1 MPFVMLKSTA
11 GVSDGSV
18 SLNQLKPNTA
28 QRNAIYDGEGKTT
41 TLKYLDQADGLSL
54 VQVGGAGNPI
64 LLADTRGKF
73 VVGGLAAYL
82 IDNIDK
88 GGAGNVGTASEAF
101 LVISDI
107 QSAID
112 AGSALGSAQITAF
125 LESRF
130 GAGTGLSGTGNST
143 ATVEEILEICAG
155 RKYVVPKTAIASAED
170 AKTASRVGGFTK
182 PSRKITSGTDFTLS
196 LASGELNGLQSAN
209 LYSVA
214 TSYPY
219 RGGASVNRGASSI
232 SNFAKSE
239 ISNADMITVYAD
251 DGSVLD

>member
-1 MPFVMLKSTA
+1 MLKSTA
-11 GVSDGSV
+11 GVADGSV

-28 QRNAIYDGEGKTT
+28 QRNFIYDGEGKTT
-41 TLKYLDQADGLSL
+41 TLKYLDQADGVSV
-54 VQVGGAGNPI
+54 VQPSGAGNPVF
-64 LLADTRGKF
+64 LADARGKF
-73 VVGGLAAYL
+73 VVSGLAAYL
-82 IDNIDK
+82 LDNIDK
-88 GGAGNVGTASEAF
+88 GGTGAVGSATEAYAAVTA
-101 LVISDI
+101 L

-112 AGSALGSAQITAF
+112 AGTALGSAEIVSILETAF
-125 LESRF
+125 AL
-130 GAGTGLSGTGNST
+130 GTGLSGTGNST

-155 RKYVVPKTAIASAED
+155 RKYVVPKTAIAADENT
-170 AKTASRVGGFTK
+170 KTASRVGSFTK
-182 PSRKITSGTDFTLS
+182 PSRKITSGSDFTLS

-239 ISNADMITVYAD
+239 ISNTDMITVYAD

>member
-1 MPFVMLKSTA
+1 MLKSTA

-28 QRNAIYDGEGKTT
+28 QRNFIYDGEGKTT
-41 TLKYLDQADGLSL
+41 TLKYLDQSDGVSV
-54 VQVGGAGNPI
+54 VQPGGAGNPVF
-64 LLADTRGKF
+64 LADARGKF
-73 VVGGLAAYL
+73 VVSGLAAYL
-82 IDNIDK
+82 LDNIDK
-88 GGAGNVGTASEAF
+88 TATGAVGTASEANTA
-101 LVISDI
+101 VTAI
-107 QSAID
+107 QDAID
-112 AGSALGSAQITAF
+112 AGTALGSAELTAIVD
-125 LESRF
+125 SAF
-130 GAGTGLSGTGNST
+130 GGGTGLSGTGNST

-155 RKYVVPKTAIASAED
+155 RKYVVPKTAIAADEGS
-170 AKTASRVGGFTK
+170 KTASRVGGFTK
-182 PSRKITSGTDFTLS
+182 PSRKIVSGTDFTMS

-219 RGGASVNRGASSI
+219 RGGAGVNRGHSAIKASE
-232 SNFAKSE
+232 KSE